1 MSEFKTQSGTKNKLK
16 SYNLTENDNL
26 FSGTWNLNNTNLEK
40 YDPFITG
47 YSFIVWTK
55 LPSFFD
61 VDFAARF
68 AGMTEKNF
76 KAYSGIG
83 DITLSVDDVTHGF
96 TGNAYGVA
104 TNIQKENTSFSLTHL
119 ELAGSPIR
127 ELYTYWVT
135 GIRDFETGLA
145 TYHGKIGSA
154 ECPEYSAKYHTGELL
169 YVKTD
174 PAGGFN
180 GTGIEFACY
189 YTNVM
194 PTKIPMDHL
203 NYTSGDHSI
212 AEITEDFR
220 GNFHMSADINDLA
233 VEFMKANH
241 VKRGFGDYKTDF
253 SGANI
258 VGSLDPKFI
267 RD

>member
-1 MSEFKTQSGTKNKLK
+1 
-16 SYNLTENDNL
+16 
-26 FSGTWNLNNTNLEK
+26 
-40 YDPFITG
+40 
-47 YSFIVWTK
+47 
-55 LPSFFD
+55 
-61 VDFAARF
+61 
-68 AGMTEKNF
+68 
-76 KAYSGIG
+76 
-83 DITLSVDDVTHGF
+83 
-96 TGNAYGVA
+96 
-104 TNIQKENTSFSLTHL
+104 
-119 ELAGSPIR
+119 
-127 ELYTYWVT
+127 
-135 GIRDFETGLA
+135 
-145 TYHGKIGSA
+145 
-154 ECPEYSAKYHTGELL
+154 
-169 YVKTD
+169 
-174 PAGGFN
+174 
-180 GTGIEFACY
+180 
-189 YTNVM
+189 M

>member
-1 MSEFKTQSGTKNKLK
+1 MANFKTQDGNLK
-16 SYNLTENDNL
+16 SYNYEQSDNL
-26 FSGTWNLNNTNLEK
+26 FSGVWNLNNSNLNK

-55 LPSFFD
+55 LPAFFSS
-61 VDFAARF
+61 DFNKKF
-68 AGMTEKNF
+68 KGMTEKNF
-76 KAYSGIG
+76 KAFSGVS
-83 DITLSVDDVTHGF
+83 DLNLSVEDVTHGF

-104 TNIQKENTSFSLTHL
+104 TNIQKENTSFTITHQ

-145 TYHGKIGSA
+145 TYHGKIGSSQ
-154 ECPEYSAKYHTGELL
+154 CPYYSAKFHTGELL

-174 PAGGFN
+174 PAGGYK

-194 PTKIPMDHL
+194 PTKIPQEHL
-203 NYTSGDHSI
+203 NYTSGDHSVVEI
-212 AEITEDFR
+212 AMDFR
-220 GNFHMSADINDLA
+220 GNFHMSEDINKMA
-233 VEFMKANH
+233 VQFMKDNH
-241 VKRGFGDYKTDF
+241 INKGFGDYKTQYTGSNVKVD
-253 SGANI
+253 
-258 VGSLDPKFI
+258 GSLDPTFSKK
-267 RD
+267 